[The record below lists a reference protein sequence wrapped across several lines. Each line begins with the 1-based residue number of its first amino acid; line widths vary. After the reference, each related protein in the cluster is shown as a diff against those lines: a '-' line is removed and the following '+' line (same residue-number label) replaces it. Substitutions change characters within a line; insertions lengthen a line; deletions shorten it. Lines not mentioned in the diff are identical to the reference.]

1 MNRLLLASAAALLMT
16 AGVAV
21 AQAASPRSPIE
32 LADAAQLMA
41 QTTTSQ
47 TTTSFTP
54 APVIVAPPEGTLST
68 TRTRRTTDED
78 GTRTD
83 SNRTTYRSG
92 EGVRDD
98 SETRTTTYPSPADT
112 TTRSSTTT
120 ITR

>member
-21 AQAASPRSPIE
+21 AQTAPPRSPIE

-68 TRTRRTTDED
+68 TRTRKTIDED

-83 SNRTTYRSG
+83 TNRTTYRNSN
-92 EGVRDD
+92 GVGDD

>member
-1 MNRLLLASAAALLMT
+1 MTRLFLAGALALALT
-16 AGVAV
+16 TGVAV
-21 AQAASPRSPIE
+21 
-32 LADAAQLMA
+32 A

-47 TTTSFTP
+47 TTTTVTP
-54 APVIVAPPEGTLST
+54 DMPIAPPVGTLST